1 MVKIH
6 KDKVEKVDMVKK
18 CAIFYCFWEN
28 QVFSKVSFFAI
39 VIFKRLNVPIL

>member
-18 CAIFYCFWEN
+18 CAIFI
-28 QVFSKVSFFAI
+28 VFGKIKYFQKFLFLQS
-39 VIFKRLNVPIL
+39 